1 MRTGVPVINLAREL
15 ALDWPLDNEVLFGV
29 AEEDPGVVVAV
40 VVPVAPVRSP
50 GAVFPIM
57 FM

>member
-1 MRTGVPVINLAREL
+1 MPVINLAREL